1 MITIKDLKSKASS
14 TESDGVYIMPF
25 NPKYEKD
32 ELEERMLKVV
42 EEQPSVALRFLC
54 LIGDYKVGTS
64 KQYISQIIDSND
76 IPSLGESMLIASP
89 TGSGKTS
96 AVIKMIKH
104 TSMPVIYVTN
114 RKMTLCQFKRTISR
128 HRKDSMFLQSC
139 LTAFPW
145 ERTSS
150 PLPIKN
156 LLRQRISIK
165 AKNTSSY
172 LTKSI
177 VCWKMLISQCT
188 QRKLFGI

>member
-1 MITIKDLKSKASS
+1 MMRTIKDLKSKTSS
-14 TESDGVYIMPF
+14 MESDGVYIMPF

-64 KQYISQIIDSND
+64 KQYISQI
-76 IPSLGESMLIASP
+76 
-89 TGSGKTS
+89 
-96 AVIKMIKH
+96 
-104 TSMPVIYVTN
+104 
-114 RKMTLCQFKRTISR
+114 
-128 HRKDSMFLQSC
+128 FLQSC

-188 QRKLFGI
+188 QRKSFGI